1 MKKKKI
7 IAFIGVFLLF
17 TTVLCFA
24 CNICASGALTEDCN
38 YSKSKAS
45 LFQEA
50 INEFGATFPEQSV
63 NLWAKGVKER
73 NGALQ
78 YAVMDEKLKSKFS
91 NYLEKNRPSWVTG
104 GSSPWI
110 ETYEIKLNKVDT
122 FTYKAEVVFSL
133 ATSAGS
139 LGSYPAYLQ
148 IVKQSNYWMIKD
160 IQMDEKLR
168 QYLNYPKL

>member
-1 MKKKKI
+1 MKKKKV
-7 IAFIGVFLLF
+7 IAFIGVFLIF
-17 TTVLCFA
+17 TAALCFA
-24 CNICASGALTEDCN
+24 CNIFASGAAKGDCN

-45 LFQEA
+45 RFQEA
-50 INEFGATFPEQSV
+50 INEFGAISPEQSV
-63 NLWAKGVKER
+63 NLWAKGVRER

-78 YAVMDEKLKSKFS
+78 YAVMDEKLKLKFS
-91 NYLEKNRPSWVTG
+91 NYLDKNRPSWVTG

-122 FTYKAEVVFSL
+122 STYKVEVIFSL

-148 IVKQSNYWMIKD
+148 IVKQGNYWMIKD

-168 QYLNYPKL
+168 QYLNYPK